1 MRRAL
6 LVVLFISLAGM
17 SFSGALVYR
26 ELFAATAGQCTALGS
41 PGTILGY
48 PPCVYGLVMYAALF
62 VTAVLGLRAGRRAE
76 RGSPRPASP
85 GSSLP
90 QAATGT

>member
-6 LVVLFISLAGM
+6 QVVLFISLAGM

-26 ELFAATAGQCTALGS
+26 EMFVTAAGQCTALGS

-48 PPCVYGLVMYAALF
+48 PPCIYGLVMYTALF
-62 VTAVLGLRAGRRAE
+62 VTALMGLHAGSREQRIHFNIPVE
-76 RGSPRPASP
+76 GK
-85 GSSLP
+85 
-90 QAATGT
+90 